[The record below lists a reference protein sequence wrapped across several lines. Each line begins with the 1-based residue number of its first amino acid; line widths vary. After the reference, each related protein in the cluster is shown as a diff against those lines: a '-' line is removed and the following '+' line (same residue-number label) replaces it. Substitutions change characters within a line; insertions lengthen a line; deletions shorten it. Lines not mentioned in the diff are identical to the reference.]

1 MKTLEREKFTEAVHT
16 YGDMVY
22 RVACHALRNPAD
34 GEDVMQT
41 VFLKLYEQ
49 QKPFES
55 ESHLKHWLLRVTV
68 NESRRLIRALR
79 RGTLVALE
87 EWRDAPAYDDP
98 EKAELFQA
106 VMALPPAY
114 RLCVYLYYYEG
125 CSVQEVSAATGVKP
139 STVQTRLLRARERLR
154 AELGKEKSYVQTVP

>member
-1 MKTLEREKFTEAVHT
+1 MIGLEREAFIQAVRT
-16 YGDMVY
+16 YGDTVY

-41 VFLKLYEQ
+41 VFLKLYEH
-49 QKPFES
+49 QKPFAGE
-55 ESHLKHWLLRVTV
+55 EHLKHWLLRVTV
-68 NESRRLIRALR
+68 NESRRLLRSLR
-79 RGTLVALE
+79 RGTCVALE

-106 VMALPPAY
+106 VMALPPKY

-125 CSVQEVSAATGVKP
+125 CSVQEVAAAAGTKP

-154 AELGKEKSYVQTVP
+154 SELGKEKNYAQTVP